1 MLRNLVRSFSTKKL
15 THVNNKGE
23 ASMVS
28 VGHKTP
34 TLRTAVASCSV
45 YLPDGL
51 DTLIKENALKKGDII
66 AAARLSGILAAKKTS
81 ELVML
86 CHPVSISSV
95 TLDFDL
101 KPKKMIITSRVE
113 AYDKTGLEME
123 AITAVGV
130 AAINVYDFGKAVS
143 KKIVINNIRLLSKT
157 GGKSGDF
164 KA

>member
-1 MLRNLVRSFSTKKL
+1 MLRNLVRQFSTKKL

-28 VGHKTP
+28 VGHKSP
-34 TLRTAVASCSV
+34 TLRTAVASCTV
-45 YLPDGL
+45 HLPDGL

-66 AAARLSGILAAKKTS
+66 AAARLSGILASKKTS

-86 CHPVSISSV
+86 CHSVSISSI

-101 KPKKMIITSRVE
+101 KPKKLIITSRVE

-143 KKIVINNIRLLSKT
+143 KKIVINNIRLLSKS